1 MVWPHTNVTCATARR
16 LEEFVSL
23 LARPRVVVPAVGV
36 LAGALL
42 FAGNSSAADPVE
54 AAAEPGYTQTF
65 VPLGGSQVNGVLYEQ
80 TAPGPNAAVGLVLA
94 HPNNN
99 FQNSLA
105 CHELAE
111 RGFTA
116 LCFTTR
122 YNNTNR
128 ETMVWEDLALDVAP
142 AVQHLRDRE
151 GIDSV
156 VLVGHSG
163 GGQLMP
169 FYQNVAE
176 NGADVCQ
183 ARARIVKCDDELDG
197 LPPADGVVLLDAHH
211 GYGANTLTSLDGALV
226 NERKPDAV
234 RSSVDMYDPRN
245 GYDEDGSE
253 YSGRFVDRYLDAQA
267 ARSARLLKA
276 AQKAVADVAAGRG
289 QFPDAEQFSVY
300 RTDARIWQC
309 DVRLVSHTKGKY
321 PVLHPGGTATTEVA
335 RTVRVPSCDPE
346 SNASFD
352 GGAVQYT
359 AEAYLSSQTIRTT
372 KHYDITDDDIEG
384 VVWESSNTSTPE
396 NIKGVTVPTLI
407 MAMTGHYWMVSSE
420 MFYERSGADDKSL
433 VFVEGA
439 SHGFT
444 PCTACEDTPGEF
456 GDTVAT
462 TFDHLAGWLAERYV
476 A

>member
-1 MVWPHTNVTCATARR
+1 M
-16 LEEFVSL
+16 SL
-23 LARPRVVVPAVGV
+23 LARPRFVIPALGV
-36 LAGALL
+36 LAGSFL
-42 FAGNSSAADPVE
+42 FAGTGSAADPE
-54 AAAEPGYTQTF
+54 DADDPGYTQEF

-80 TAPGPNAAVGLVLA
+80 TAPGANAAVGVLLA

-128 ETMVWEDLALDVAP
+128 ETMIWEDLALDVAP
-142 AVQHLRDRE
+142 AVQYMRERD
-151 GIDSV
+151 GIEQV

-163 GGQLMP
+163 GGQLFP

-176 NGADVCQ
+176 NGAAACQ
-183 ARARIVKCDDELDG
+183 EPERIVKCDDELEG
-197 LPPADGVVLLDAHH
+197 LPPADGLVLLDAHH
-211 GYGANTLTSLDGALV
+211 GYGANTLTSLDGSLAK
-226 NERKPDAV
+226 ESEPDSV
-234 RSSVDMYDPRN
+234 RPSLDMYNPRN
-245 GYDEDGSE
+245 GYSEDGSD
-253 YSGRFVDRYLDAQA
+253 YSERFIDRYLGAQA
-267 ARSARLLKA
+267 DRHEDLLRAAR
-276 AQKAVADVAAGRG
+276 KAVAKVADGRA
-289 QFPDAEQFSVY
+289 QFPDAQPFPVY

-309 DVRLVSHTKGKY
+309 DVDLVSRTKGEH
-321 PVLHPGGTATTEVA
+321 PVLRADGAETVEVA

-346 SNASFD
+346 SNASFE

-359 AEAYLSSQTIRTT
+359 AEAFLSSQTIRTT
-372 KHYDITDDDIEG
+372 DEYDITEDSIEG

-396 NIKGVTVPTLI
+396 NIGGVTVPTLI

-420 MFYERSGADDKSL
+420 MFYDRSAAEDRTL
-433 VFVEGA
+433 AFVEGA

-444 PCTACEDTPGEF
+444 PCEACEDTPGEF
-456 GDTVAT
+456 GDTVST
-462 TFDHLAGWLAERYV
+462 TFDYLGEWLEERY
-476 A
+476 AA